1 LANWIPWLL
10 GGFAFFTPFSIAGA
24 HLCLG
29 AATLLLLL
37 DREARSF
44 AARLGRTHFL
54 AVPVYLWIAVCVLS
68 VLFAEDR
75 AHSAEKL
82 NKLALLVLLPLAALP
97 QSRRA
102 LRPLLSALLISAT
115 IISAIGITIHLLHGG
130 GLEARN
136 RGAGGFYMTVAG
148 IAMMVALLTLAEIL
162 AAFKDP
168 RPRRLIFLGACFVLT
183 SVALLATYTRGSWIG
198 FAAGALLLLRRHR
211 TALLAFGVGAV
222 LFAIWGPPEARDRL
236 TSIVR
241 PDDPHNVERVLI
253 WKRGLELIQR
263 DPLTGTGLWIPPE
276 DMAGGEMNTPSGV
289 LHVHS
294 HMHSTPLQIA
304 VTMGIPGLIVF
315 IILIVAYFRLA
326 KRARS
331 AELRNLWEEGL
342 VAAYPAI
349 LVALLVNGLFEWNFG
364 DSEVLGLFEFLTGAV
379 LGIEAA
385 KTTPPKAGDILSR

>member
-29 AATLLLLL
+29 AATLLLLI
-37 DREARSF
+37 DRESRSF
-44 AARLGRTHFL
+44 AVRLGRTHFL
-54 AVPVYLWIAVCVLS
+54 AAPVYLWIAASILCVI
-68 VLFAEDR
+68 FAEDPGR
-75 AHSAEKL
+75 SAEKL
-82 NKLALLVLLPLAALP
+82 KKLALLVLLPLAALP

-102 LRPLLSALLISAT
+102 VRPILGALLISTA
-115 IISAIGITIHLLHGG
+115 IISAIGVTIHLLQGG
-130 GLEARN
+130 GLAARN

-148 IAMMVALLTLAEIL
+148 IAMMVALLSLAEIL
-162 AAFKDP
+162 AALKDP
-168 RPRRLIFLGACFVLT
+168 RPRRLVFLGVAFAL
-183 SVALLATYTRGSWIG
+183 SLAALLATYTRSSWIG
-198 FAAGALLLLRRHR
+198 FAVGTLILVRRHR
-211 TALLAFGVGAV
+211 TALLAFAVGAV

-236 TSIVR
+236 TSIVH

-253 WKRGLELIQR
+253 WERGLELLKR
-263 DPLTGTGLWIPPE
+263 DPFTGTGLWIPPE
-276 DMAGGEMNTPSGV
+276 DMSGGEMSTPQGV
-289 LHVHS
+289 MRVHS
-294 HMHSTPLQIA
+294 HMHSTPLQVA
-304 VTMGIPGLIVF
+304 VTMGIPGLVAF
-315 IILIVAYFRLA
+315 GILIVAFFRLA

-385 KTTPPKAGDILSR
+385 KRTTTKPEGR

>member
-1 LANWIPWLL
+1 MANWIPWLL

-29 AATLLLLL
+29 LATLLLLL
-37 DREARSF
+37 DRNARSF

-54 AVPVYLWIAVCVLS
+54 AVPVYLWIAASILC

-75 AHSAEKL
+75 VHSAEKL
-82 NKLALLVLLPLAALP
+82 KKLALLVLLPLAALP

-102 LRPLLSALLISAT
+102 LRPVLSALLISTA
-115 IISAIGITIHLLHGG
+115 IISAIGVTLHLLHGG
-130 GLEARN
+130 GLDARN

-148 IAMMVALLTLAEIL
+148 IAMIVALLALGEIL
-162 AAFKDP
+162 AALKDP
-168 RPRRLIFLGACFVLT
+168 RPRRLIFLGACFVL
-183 SVALLATYTRGSWIG
+183 SLAALLATYTRSSWIG
-198 FAAGALLLLRRHR
+198 FAVGVLLLLRRHR
-211 TALLAFGVGAV
+211 TALLAFGVGAI

-253 WKRGLELIQR
+253 WQRGLELLQR
-263 DPLTGTGLWIPPE
+263 DPITGVGLWIPPE
-276 DMAGGEMNTPSGV
+276 DMGGEKNTPLGV
-289 LHVHS
+289 VRVHS

-304 VTMGIPGLIVF
+304 VTMGIPGLVAF
-315 IILIVAYFRLA
+315 GFLIVAFFRLA

-331 AELRNLWEEGL
+331 AELSNLWEEGL

-385 KTTPPKAGDILSR
+385 KRT